1 MSIYNALYGRDG
13 HGVGPNEPEKKGFA
27 RFCQMVGR
35 DLGQLLGTNLMVC
48 VLCLPAALGVSL
60 GVTLLSLPL
69 TVVCSAVTGLLVG
82 PAMGLLADCALRS
95 LQNDPSQWLPR
106 AKQTLAAHWK
116 AACGFGCI
124 GTLVLGLLCFVSAFV
139 FEAAAQQGYYPGL
152 AVLVFLALD
161 FLVLAVLGTLC
172 AAVLPLQLPAPD
184 SLLRRAGR
192 LLAAAPARCILAGV
206 LMLAGI
212 GGMILLFP
220 VSIFWA
226 VLFGFWLPGLAAMQT
241 LFPVLRQEYGVEV
254 RSIPRPTAPDKPL
267 TAQEQKKRSRANWWY
282 YNWGIVAVAAMVIVG
297 VAYVAHGLLTT
308 VDPDYTVAV
317 VTAEALPDEAV
328 QRLQTAL
335 ADYAEDANGDGA
347 VIVQVNNY
355 TWSADAALTDM
366 NGQMAGATQMNTDL
380 ANDLGNLVSRTT
392 AMAGK
397 YFGGKLPAPNMET
410 LKPLAALV
418 LDKHCDLGIATDGED
433 RSQTTVT
440 VPNLFSTEWSNAQV
454 QLNIQG
460 LKHQLQES
468 QSSQSAA
475 PVTYQ
480 YPHAGSKV
488 PYGTT
493 IYLYTD
499 TYEGSHTEV
508 PDVTGKSA
516 DFARQ
521 MLSAAGL
528 NCVVE
533 GSGTVQAQS
542 AEPGSSVQR
551 GTIITL
557 TCG

>member
-69 TVVCSAVTGLLVG
+69 TVVCSAVTGLLTG
-82 PAMGLLADCALRS
+82 PAMVLLADCALRS

-172 AAVLPLQLPAPD
+172 AAVLPLQLPASD

-192 LLAAAPARCILAGV
+192 LLAAAPARCVWAGV

-212 GGMILLFP
+212 GGMIL
-220 VSIFWA
+220 
-226 VLFGFWLPGLAAMQT
+226 

-267 TAQEQKKRSRANWWY
+267 TTQEQKKRSRANWWY

-328 QRLQTAL
+328 QHLQTAL

-347 VIVQVNNY
+347 VVVQVNNY

-380 ANDLGNLVSRTT
+380 ANGESKIWILDDPEGFEQAYGALSEKLGADWQAKLIPWSSRPALSGLELGSYNT
-392 AMAGK
+392 AA
-397 YFGGKLPAPNMET
+397 
-410 LKPLAALV
+410 
-418 LDKHCDLGIATDGED
+418 DG
-433 RSQTTVT
+433 SQTVDIQSRFAGYS
-440 VPNLFSTEWSNAQV
+440 VAVFDASDALWQA
-454 QLNIQG
+454 LN
-460 LKHQLQES
+460 S
-468 QSSQSAA
+468 
-475 PVTYQ
+475 
-480 YPHAGSKV
+480 
-488 PYGTT
+488 
-493 IYLYTD
+493 
-499 TYEGSHTEV
+499 
-508 PDVTGKSA
+508 
-516 DFARQ
+516 
-521 MLSAAGL
+521 
-528 NCVVE
+528 
-533 GSGTVQAQS
+533 
-542 AEPGSSVQR
+542 
-551 GTIITL
+551 
-557 TCG
+557 

>member
-69 TVVCSAVTGLLVG
+69 TVVCSAVTGLLTG
-82 PAMGLLADCALRS
+82 PAMVLLADCALRS

-152 AVLVFLALD
+152 AILV
-161 FLVLAVLGTLC
+161 
-172 AAVLPLQLPAPD
+172 
-184 SLLRRAGR
+184 
-192 LLAAAPARCILAGV
+192 APARCVLAGV

-220 VSIFWA
+220 VSVFWA

-254 RSIPRPTAPDKPL
+254 RSIPRPAAPDKPL

-308 VDPDYTVAV
+308 VDLDYTVAV

-347 VIVQVNNY
+347 VVVQVNNY

-380 ANDLGNLVSRTT
+380 ANGESKIWILDDPEGFEQAYGALSEKLGAEWQT
-392 AMAGK
+392 
-397 YFGGKLPAPNMET
+397 KLIPW
-410 LKPLAALV
+410 
-418 LDKHCDLGIATDGED
+418 
-433 RSQTTVT
+433 RSQPALSGLELGSYNTAADGSQTVDIQSRFAGYS
-440 VPNLFSTEWSNAQV
+440 VAVFDASDALWQA
-454 QLNIQG
+454 LN
-460 LKHQLQES
+460 S
-468 QSSQSAA
+468 
-475 PVTYQ
+475 
-480 YPHAGSKV
+480 
-488 PYGTT
+488 
-493 IYLYTD
+493 
-499 TYEGSHTEV
+499 
-508 PDVTGKSA
+508 
-516 DFARQ
+516 
-521 MLSAAGL
+521 
-528 NCVVE
+528 
-533 GSGTVQAQS
+533 
-542 AEPGSSVQR
+542 
-551 GTIITL
+551 
-557 TCG
+557 

>member
-1 MSIYNALYGRDG
+1 MSLYNSLYEREG
-13 HGVGPNEPEKKGFA
+13 HGISPNEPEKKGFA

-35 DLGQLLGTNLMVC
+35 DLGQLLGTNLIVC

-60 GVTLLSLPL
+60 GVTLLSLPV
-69 TVVCSAVTGLLVG
+69 TVVCSLLTGLLVG
-82 PAMGLLADCALRS
+82 PAMLLLADCALRS

-116 AACGFGCI
+116 SACGFGCI

-152 AVLVFLALD
+152 AILVFLALD
-161 FLVLAVLGTLC
+161 FLVLAVLATLC

-192 LLAAAPARCILAGV
+192 LLAVAPARCVLAGV

-254 RSIPRPTAPDKPL
+254 R
-267 TAQEQKKRSRANWWY
+267 
-282 YNWGIVAVAAMVIVG
+282 WGIVAVAAMVIVG

-335 ADYAEDANGDGA
+335 ADYAEDANGDGT
-347 VIVQVNNY
+347 VVVQVNNY

-380 ANDLGNLVSRTT
+380 ANGESKIWILDDPEGFEQAYGALSEKLGAEWQT
-392 AMAGK
+392 
-397 YFGGKLPAPNMET
+397 KLIPW
-410 LKPLAALV
+410 
-418 LDKHCDLGIATDGED
+418 
-433 RSQTTVT
+433 RSQPALSGLELGSYNTAADGSQTVDIQSRFAGYS
-440 VPNLFSTEWSNAQV
+440 VAVFDASDALWQA
-454 QLNIQG
+454 LN
-460 LKHQLQES
+460 S
-468 QSSQSAA
+468 
-475 PVTYQ
+475 
-480 YPHAGSKV
+480 
-488 PYGTT
+488 
-493 IYLYTD
+493 
-499 TYEGSHTEV
+499 
-508 PDVTGKSA
+508 
-516 DFARQ
+516 
-521 MLSAAGL
+521 
-528 NCVVE
+528 
-533 GSGTVQAQS
+533 
-542 AEPGSSVQR
+542 
-551 GTIITL
+551 
-557 TCG
+557 

>member
-60 GVTLLSLPL
+60 GVMLFSLPL
-69 TVVCSAVTGLLVG
+69 TVVLSAATGLLVG
-82 PAMGLLADCALRS
+82 PAMVLLADCALRS

-106 AKQTLAAHWK
+106 AKQSIAAHWK
-116 AACGFGCI
+116 SACAVGAV
-124 GTLVLGLLCFVSAFV
+124 GTLLLGLLCFVSAFL

-161 FLVLAVLGTLC
+161 FLVLAVGGTLC
-172 AAVLPLQLPAPD
+172 MAALPLEGSGHLSFPA
-184 SLLRRAGR
+184 LLRRAGK
-192 LLAAAPARCILAGV
+192 LLLSAPGRCIAAGV
-206 LMLAGI
+206 VMLAGI

-220 VSIFWA
+220 VSVFWA

-254 RSIPRPTAPDKPL
+254 RTIPRPAAPEKPL

-282 YNWGIVAVAAMVIVG
+282 YNWGIVTVAAMVIVG

-347 VIVQVNNY
+347 VVVQVNNY

-380 ANDLGNLVSRTT
+380 ANGESKIWILDDPEGFEQAYGALSEKLGAEWQT
-392 AMAGK
+392 
-397 YFGGKLPAPNMET
+397 KLIPW
-410 LKPLAALV
+410 
-418 LDKHCDLGIATDGED
+418 
-433 RSQTTVT
+433 RSQPALSGLELGSYNTAADGSQTVDIQSRFAGYS
-440 VPNLFSTEWSNAQV
+440 VAVFDASDALWQA
-454 QLNIQG
+454 LN
-460 LKHQLQES
+460 S
-468 QSSQSAA
+468 
-475 PVTYQ
+475 
-480 YPHAGSKV
+480 
-488 PYGTT
+488 
-493 IYLYTD
+493 
-499 TYEGSHTEV
+499 
-508 PDVTGKSA
+508 
-516 DFARQ
+516 
-521 MLSAAGL
+521 
-528 NCVVE
+528 
-533 GSGTVQAQS
+533 
-542 AEPGSSVQR
+542 
-551 GTIITL
+551 
-557 TCG
+557 

>member
-13 HGVGPNEPEKKGFA
+13 HGVDPNEPEKKGFA

-48 VLCLPAALGVSL
+48 ILCLPAALGVSL
-60 GVTLLSLPL
+60 GVTLFSLPL

-82 PAMGLLADCALRS
+82 PAMVLLADCALRS

-116 AACGFGCI
+116 AACGFGAV
-124 GTLVLGLLCFVSAFV
+124 GTLALGLLCFISAFV
-139 FEAAAQQGYYPGL
+139 FDAAAQQGYYPGL

-161 FLVLAVLGTLC
+161 FLVLAVGGTLC
-172 AAVLPLQLPAPD
+172 MAALPLEGSGHLSFPA
-184 SLLRRAGR
+184 LLRRVGK
-192 LLAAAPARCILAGV
+192 LLLSAPGRCIAAGV
-206 LMLAGI
+206 VMLAGI

-220 VSIFWA
+220 VSVFWA

-254 RSIPRPTAPDKPL
+254 RTIPRPAAPEKPL

-282 YNWGIVAVAAMVIVG
+282 YNWGIVTVAAMVIVG

-380 ANDLGNLVSRTT
+380 SNGESKIWILEDPEGFEQAYGALSEKLGADWQTKLIPWSD
-392 AMAGK
+392 
-397 YFGGKLPAPNMET
+397 LPALSALELGSYNT
-410 LKPLAALV
+410 AA
-418 LDKHCDLGIATDGED
+418 DG
-433 RSQTTVT
+433 SQTV
-440 VPNLFSTEWSNAQV
+440 
-454 QLNIQG
+454 
-460 LKHQLQES
+460 
-468 QSSQSAA
+468 
-475 PVTYQ
+475 
-480 YPHAGSKV
+480 
-488 PYGTT
+488 
-493 IYLYTD
+493 D
-499 TYEGSHTEV
+499 
-508 PDVTGKSA
+508 
-516 DFARQ
+516 
-521 MLSAAGL
+521 
-528 NCVVE
+528 
-533 GSGTVQAQS
+533 
-542 AEPGSSVQR
+542 VQR
-551 GTIITL
+551 RFAGYSVAVFDASDAL
-557 TCG
+557 WQALNS

>member
-69 TVVCSAVTGLLVG
+69 TVVCSAVTGLLTG
-82 PAMGLLADCALRS
+82 PAMVLLADCALRS

-152 AVLVFLALD
+152 AILVFLALD
-161 FLVLAVLGTLC
+161 FLVLAVLATLC

-192 LLAAAPARCILAGV
+192 LLAVAPARCVLAGV

-220 VSIFWA
+220 VSVFWA

-241 LFPVLRQEYGVEV
+241 LFPVLRAEYGVEV
-254 RSIPRPTAPDKPL
+254 RAIPRPAASDKPL
-267 TAQEQKKRSRANWWY
+267 TETEQKKRARANWWY
-282 YNWGIVAVAAMVIVG
+282 YHWGVVAAAAVLAVS
-297 VAYVAHGLLTT
+297 VVYVAHGLLTT

-328 QRLQTAL
+328 QNLQTAL
-335 ADYAEDANGDGA
+335 EAYAGDANGDGR
-347 VIVQVNNY
+347 VLVQVNNY
-355 TWSADAALTDM
+355 TWSANATLTDM

-380 ANDLGNLVSRTT
+380 SSGESNIWILEDPAGFEEAYGALSEKLGADWENKLIPWTAQPTLSGLDLGSYATT
-392 AMAGK
+392 A
-397 YFGGKLPAPNMET
+397 
-410 LKPLAALV
+410 
-418 LDKHCDLGIATDGED
+418 DG
-433 RSQTTVT
+433 T
-440 VPNLFSTEWSNAQV
+440 
-454 QLNIQG
+454 
-460 LKHQLQES
+460 
-468 QSSQSAA
+468 
-475 PVTYQ
+475 
-480 YPHAGSKV
+480 
-488 PYGTT
+488 
-493 IYLYTD
+493 
-499 TYEGSHTEV
+499 
-508 PDVTGKSA
+508 
-516 DFARQ
+516 
-521 MLSAAGL
+521 
-528 NCVVE
+528 
-533 GSGTVQAQS
+533 GTV
-542 AEPGSSVQR
+542 SVQSR
-551 GTIITL
+551 FADCSIAVFDPSDAL
-557 TCG
+557 W

>member
-35 DLGQLLGTNLMVC
+35 DLGQLLGTNLLVC

-60 GVTLLSLPL
+60 GVTLFSLPI
-69 TVVCSAVTGLLVG
+69 TVVCSAVTGLLTG
-82 PAMGLLADCALRS
+82 PAMVLLADCALRS

-161 FLVLAVLGTLC
+161 FLVLAVLATLC
-172 AAVLPLQLPAPD
+172 AAVLPLQAPAPD
-184 SLLRRAGR
+184 SLLR
-192 LLAAAPARCILAGV
+192 
-206 LMLAGI
+206 
-212 GGMILLFP
+212 
-220 VSIFWA
+220 
-226 VLFGFWLPGLAAMQT
+226 T
-241 LFPVLRQEYGVEV
+241 
-254 RSIPRPTAPDKPL
+254 IPRPAAPDKPL

-380 ANDLGNLVSRTT
+380 ANGESKIWILDDPEGFEQAYGALSEKLGADWQAKLIPWSSQPALSGLELGSYNT
-392 AMAGK
+392 AA
-397 YFGGKLPAPNMET
+397 
-410 LKPLAALV
+410 
-418 LDKHCDLGIATDGED
+418 DG
-433 RSQTTVT
+433 SQTV
-440 VPNLFSTEWSNAQV
+440 
-454 QLNIQG
+454 NIQ
-460 LKHQLQES
+460 S
-468 QSSQSAA
+468 RF
-475 PVTYQ
+475 
-480 YPHAGSKV
+480 AGYSV
-488 PYGTT
+488 AVFDASDA
-493 IYLYTD
+493 LWQ
-499 TYEGSHTEV
+499 
-508 PDVTGKSA
+508 A
-516 DFARQ
+516 
-521 MLSAAGL
+521 L
-528 NCVVE
+528 N
-533 GSGTVQAQS
+533 S
-542 AEPGSSVQR
+542 
-551 GTIITL
+551 
-557 TCG
+557 